1 MERITRKQLENAVL
15 WLNKLTDSP
24 EECYRKEGDKWVAN
38 VGNYHISGAYG
49 GFALHRM
56 GKKRYH
62 MIKLQAPNDHNHTT
76 QRFARTLEEAFPNHL
91 DYTIYEPHD
100 LYAIDEDDSLILA
113 IGFVFAIVF
122 ITWVIF

>member
-1 MERITRKQLENAVL
+1 MQRITRSQLDNAVL

-56 GKKRYH
+56 GNEEGGIRDIFNTGH
-62 MIKLQAPNDHNHTT
+62 MPMRELYNLIHAF
-76 QRFARTLEEAFPNHL
+76 RRGIEIAREEVTA
-91 DYTIYEPHD
+91 
-100 LYAIDEDDSLILA
+100 
-113 IGFVFAIVF
+113 
-122 ITWVIF
+122 